1 MAQTYTHTPV
11 LSKVKMGNTIYYLKD
26 ADVRAILDSFGNSV
40 TYNVADAIADGNNNL
55 VTSDQV
61 YDFVNRQIGAVGD
74 ILTLRSETD
83 HTTIETPAAGDF
95 VVEEDGSEW
104 LYDGTSWRVIGSEN
118 AYVLTPL
125 PTFALKPSEAV
136 STKITSPLEGIK
148 ISLIAS

>member
-61 YDFVNRQIGAVGD
+61 YDFVNR
-74 ILTLRSETD
+74 
-83 HTTIETPAAGDF
+83 
-95 VVEEDGSEW
+95 
-104 LYDGTSWRVIGSEN
+104 
-118 AYVLTPL
+118 
-125 PTFALKPSEAV
+125 
-136 STKITSPLEGIK
+136 
-148 ISLIAS
+148 